1 MPRIKKDTNQI
12 LIETMVQ
19 RSLRDIACSPER
31 TIRNLVDLALNFSHG
46 RFQRNFLETAQAML
60 KNKKSAYYDLLKDA
74 IASID
79 HRTISTFG
87 INMGYNSCT
96 KGAKTIRATEA
107 TDSFSIPW
115 SLTFSVNEA
124 SWKAHADRYA
134 SAIEEG
140 KELGIFTYLFFL
152 SGELPGFL
160 DLAIS
165 NPDCAFL
172 FFCSPEDLTDER
184 ISALLSIHNIMISV
198 DTTKNYETVCQK
210 LRKNKLLY
218 ACHHFY
224 TPDDCDFLFS
234 GNWLKNLRALKP
246 SFLFIYPLSS
256 AASQIPAKTLE
267 DVYDYVKDLRSQQC
281 YPAFLLDLFSDN
293 MVIDRIIS
301 DHAHVALFLPN
312 GDFFAFSDEF
322 QQIPCK
328 ENLFDSSLSE
338 IFSTVLTHR

>member
-1 MPRIKKDTNQI
+1 
-12 LIETMVQ
+12 
-19 RSLRDIACSPER
+19 
-31 TIRNLVDLALNFSHG
+31 
-46 RFQRNFLETAQAML
+46 ML

-165 NPDCAFL
+165 NPDY
-172 FFCSPEDLTDER
+172 
-184 ISALLSIHNIMISV
+184 ALL
-198 DTTKNYETVCQK
+198 QP
-210 LRKNKLLY
+210 R
-218 ACHHFY
+218 
-224 TPDDCDFLFS
+224 
-234 GNWLKNLRALKP
+234 
-246 SFLFIYPLSS
+246 
-256 AASQIPAKTLE
+256 
-267 DVYDYVKDLRSQQC
+267 RS
-281 YPAFLLDLFSDN
+281 Y
-293 MVIDRIIS
+293 R
-301 DHAHVALFLPN
+301 
-312 GDFFAFSDEF
+312 
-322 QQIPCK
+322 
-328 ENLFDSSLSE
+328 
-338 IFSTVLTHR
+338 